1 MGEIMTDEK
10 FRELVEEIA
19 TDRMEERYAE
29 VLEDVRRRFGDDYED
44 AEEEARLELDDER
57 PDIVRDAEDEVRE
70 MLAG

>member
-1 MGEIMTDEK
+1 MTDEK